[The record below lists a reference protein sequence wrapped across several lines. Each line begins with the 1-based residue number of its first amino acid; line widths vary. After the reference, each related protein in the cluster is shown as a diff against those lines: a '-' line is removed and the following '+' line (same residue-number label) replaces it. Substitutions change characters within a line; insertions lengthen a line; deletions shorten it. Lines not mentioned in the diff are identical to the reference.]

1 MNKRDNPIKLDHRI
15 DFSTKKVKRL
25 RICTIRRIF
34 EKIKNAINRSS
45 S

>member
-1 MNKRDNPIKLDHRI
+1 MNKHDNPIKLDHRI
-15 DFSTKKVKRL
+15 KFSTKRVEKQ
-25 RICTIRRIF
+25 RICIIRRII